1 MNSKSSLIRRLF
13 YQYYSDLFYRTYIEI
28 QFFMALILWF
38 FHGNTYATIPPYN
51 PFHPK

>member
-13 YQYYSDLFYRTYIEI
+13 YQYYSDLFYSNSI
-28 QFFMALILWF
+28 FMALILWF
-38 FHGNTYATIPPYN
+38 FHGNTYTTIPPYN